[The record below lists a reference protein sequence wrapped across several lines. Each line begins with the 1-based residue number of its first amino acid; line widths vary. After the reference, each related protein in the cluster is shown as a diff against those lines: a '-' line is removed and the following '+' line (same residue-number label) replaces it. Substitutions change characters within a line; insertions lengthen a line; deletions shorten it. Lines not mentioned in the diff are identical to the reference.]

1 MSRIWEICGDPNF
14 LFGHDRRLEAQ
25 YHLPEPVAS
34 RQTPDPFDDTRW
46 EDDGP
51 RYGQPRRSP

>member
-1 MSRIWEICGDPNF
+1 MCGDP
-14 LFGHDRRLEAQ
+14 LPMFGEDRRLDKQFDIPA
-25 YHLPEPVAS
+25 PVGAS
-34 RQTPDPFDDTRW
+34 ATPDPFDDTRW